1 MTTRLCAATQK
12 QILEMSQEYSVSEL
26 SEKLHMEPWAIS
38 QVLSEQRETV
48 KAESRKARYFA
59 ARRQGFNREK
69 AMEIVGCSRV
79 DESAL
84 NHLWNKQF
92 TTVKVSCELTG
103 EVWITKLEKGRS
115 LRFEVEE
122 IPII

>member
-1 MTTRLCAATQK
+1 MTTKLCAATQK
-12 QILEMSQEYSVSEL
+12 QILDMAQDYSVAEL

-38 QVLSEQRETV
+38 QVLTQQREEIKKET
-48 KAESRKARYFA
+48 RKARYFA
-59 ARRQGFNREK
+59 ARRQGFNRET
-69 AMEIVGCSRV
+69 AAEIVGCSRV
-79 DESAL
+79 DEATL

-92 TTVKVSCELTG
+92 PTVRVSCEVTG
-103 EVWITKLEKGRS
+103 ETWITKLEKGRS